1 MTDYGYTIIGSN
13 TFNETYGRFGSKI
26 TISKDIVATSIS
38 AYLNDIYPAT
48 TCQFA
53 IYSDNA
59 GVPDILIATTDTFQ
73 TDYSEVPKWYSAN
86 FASPVSLIAGVYW
99 IFSYDQGNGI
109 VKYYD
114 SGSTNQTGHIHE
126 SGFFSNPF
134 GTCYFEDWVDSI
146 YITGTPSGTII
157 TYSTDS
163 LLKKL
168 DAFTTNPID
177 VLFKSLDITG
187 IYSVDI
193 TFALAR
199 LYSIDVL
206 LKQIYGLTITD
217 SIDVLLKKMD
227 ITGIYSIDMVLAN
240 MRQYYI
246 DILFKKTGMTTTAQI
261 DLNLALKNQ
270 IKTISID
277 TRFKM
282 LGAQSSL
289 GLDMLI
295 SSNPTPPTITVDGIA
310 LDFIIKF
317 ERKNKKETFIPE
329 WINQTEAVDTY
340 IWNKFLLELDYTFRA
355 TEDIRWSMD
364 QSFRNHTKVYLTD
377 YIHNLFGSVWI
388 SKIEDKWSDV
398 NWDRPWEVTIH
409 LLAMP
414 VEISSEST
422 SVVFDSTDHSGTML
436 LDGTTLTLPD
446 TETLDV
452 GVHDVY
458 FTPSSGTFDWVV
470 TGRIAV
476 LDSTVDSSG
485 GWVTIFVYGSG
496 TVTAHGD

>member
-59 GVPDILIATTDTFQ
+59 GVPDILIATTDTFR

-240 MRQYYI
+240 MRQYSMGILTKKI
-246 DILFKKTGMTTTAQI
+246 DLTTTEQL
-261 DLNLALKNQ
+261 DLQMILKNLT
-270 IKTISID
+270 KTNSID
-277 TRFKM
+277 ALVKK
-282 LGAQSSL
+282 LGATSTC
-289 GLDMLI
+289 GLDIFI
-295 SSNPTPPTITVDGIA
+295 SSSSIPTPVSVDGIA

-317 ERKNKKETFIPE
+317 ERKNRKITFIPE
-329 WINQTEAVDTY
+329 WINQTETVETY
-340 IWNKFLLELDYTFRA
+340 MWNKSLLELDYTFRV
-355 TEDIRWSMD
+355 TDDTRWNMD
-364 QSFRNHTKVYLTD
+364 QSFRGHSKVYLTD

-388 SKIEDKWSDV
+388 LKIESKWNEV
-398 NWDRPWEVTIH
+398 NWERPWETTIH

-414 VEISSEST
+414 AEITGESA
-422 SVVFDSTDHSGTML
+422 SVIFDSTGHSGTMI
-436 LDGTTLTLPD
+436 LDGTTITLSH

-452 GVHDVY
+452 GVHDVF
-458 FTPSSGTFDWVV
+458 FTPSSGTFEWLI
-470 TGRIAV
+470 TGRISV
-476 LDSTVDSSG
+476 LDSVVDESG
-485 GWVTIFVYGSG
+485 GWISIFVYGSG
-496 TVTAHGD
+496 TITAYTI